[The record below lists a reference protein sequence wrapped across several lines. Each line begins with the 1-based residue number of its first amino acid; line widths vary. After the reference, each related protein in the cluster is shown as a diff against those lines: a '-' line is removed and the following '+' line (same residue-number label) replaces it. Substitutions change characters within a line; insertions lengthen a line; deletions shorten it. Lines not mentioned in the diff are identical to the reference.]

1 MGRGLTPHSVRS
13 SAIANRA
20 QATRNALI
28 VAARE
33 LFVEKGYFSTG
44 IEEVVVAAGVGTRG
58 ALYHHF
64 ADKRALFV
72 AVFESVEED
81 LAVAAASRTAPGD
94 ILERLR
100 TGLMGF
106 LDASLT
112 PAVQRILLIDGP
124 AVLGWQQWRAIEE
137 KYGYGLVRAALQ
149 IAVSEDSLP
158 DQPVDMLAHILL
170 AAINEAAL
178 CIANA
183 PDTEAARIEAVA
195 VIDQLLAGLIPE
207 PAVGGRRHGKSDPP
221 GGRRVD
227 QH

>member
-1 MGRGLTPHSVRS
+1 MDQGQWPHGVRS
-13 SAIANRA
+13 SAIADRA

-44 IEEVVVAAGVGTRG
+44 TEEIVAAAGAGTRG

-81 LAVAAASRTAPGD
+81 LAVAAASRIGPGD

-124 AVLGWQQWRAIEE
+124 AVIGWQQWRSIEE
-137 KYGYGLVRAALQ
+137 KYGLGLVRAALQ
-149 IAVSEDSLP
+149 LAVAEGSLP

-183 PDTEAARIEAVA
+183 PDAEAARIEAVA
-195 VIDQLLAGLIPE
+195 VIDQLFAGLIPA
-207 PAVGGRRHGKSDPP
+207 PAPGGLRHSKSDLQ
-221 GGRRVD
+221 GGQSVD
-227 QH
+227 QY